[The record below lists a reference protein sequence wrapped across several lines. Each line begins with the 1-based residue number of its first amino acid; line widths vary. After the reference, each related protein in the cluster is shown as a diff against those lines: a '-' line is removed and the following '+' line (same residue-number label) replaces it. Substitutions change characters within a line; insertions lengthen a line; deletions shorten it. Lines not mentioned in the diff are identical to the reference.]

1 MSIALPVS
9 ETGLPTD
16 PGLWHQVL
24 RHGEARGCGRR
35 PALFLDRDGVIVEE
49 VDYLHRA
56 DDVRL
61 IDGAAETIRAC
72 NQTHRPVV
80 IVTNQSGVGRGYYG
94 WEDFAAVQAHLLA
107 LLDAA
112 GARVDMVL
120 ACAYHADALPPYDVP
135 DHPWRKPN
143 PGMLLAAADALD
155 IDLARSWIVGDTA
168 GDLMAGAAAGL
179 AGGVHVL
186 TGHGQTERETV
197 MRLKVKRYDVRPTT
211 SIGAMRRGVPDLTL
225 KEMADNRW

>member
-1 MSIALPVS
+1 MSVALPIA
-9 ETGLPTD
+9 EPGLPTD

-24 RHGEARGCGRR
+24 RHNNARGGAR
-35 PALFLDRDGVIVEE
+35 PALFLDRDGVIVDE
-49 VDYLHRA
+49 VDYLHRVA
-56 DDVRL
+56 DVRL

-72 NQTHRPVV
+72 NQANLPVV

-94 WEDFAAVQAHLLA
+94 WEDFAAVQAHLLG

-120 ACAYHADALPPYDVP
+120 ACAYHGDAQPPYAVA

-155 IDLARSWIVGDTA
+155 IDLTRSWIVGDTA
-168 GDLMAGAAAGL
+168 SDLMAGAAAGL

-186 TGHGQTERETV
+186 TGHGAREREKVMGLKPRNYDLRTARTV
-197 MRLKVKRYDVRPTT
+197 GSLQPEFLNYLHVHRQ
-211 SIGAMRRGVPDLTL
+211 
-225 KEMADNRW
+225 